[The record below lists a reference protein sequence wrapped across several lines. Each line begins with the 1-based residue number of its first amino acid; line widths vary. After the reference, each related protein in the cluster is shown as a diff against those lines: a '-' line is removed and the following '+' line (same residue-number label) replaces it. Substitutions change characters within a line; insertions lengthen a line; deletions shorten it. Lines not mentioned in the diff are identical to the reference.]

1 LKLNLSLSL
10 RDQEESKSI
19 TVDLISPDPKDYLA
33 AIGKCGAK
41 ALARLQSGEWDQ
53 RAADALVW
61 VQVNKVE
68 EMTFEEFE
76 AAVDWSDL
84 DLDDIDDDLASLSSY
99 PERG

>member
-1 LKLNLSLSL
+1 MKLNLSLSL
-10 RDQEESKSI
+10 RDQEEPKSI
-19 TVDLISPDPKDYLA
+19 TVDLISPDPLDYLA
-33 AIGKCGAK
+33 ALNECGAK
-41 ALARLQSGEWDQ
+41 SLMRLQSGEWDQ
-53 RAADALVW
+53 RAANALVW
-61 VQVNKVE
+61 VQINKVE